1 MLEVVQLN
9 LKWCMDRRRYG
20 DLINT
25 MITAAIA
32 VLFILL
38 IEERV
43 GSMALIVFPT
53 IVGGLSATI
62 GIFTLP
68 YVRLITTGIGNMLN
82 SFTELQ
88 PVLMSML
95 ISMVFSF
102 IIISPLSTVAVQ
114 WQLAYQV
121 LQLVR
126 HQ

>member
-9 LKWCMDRRRYG
+9 LKWCMDRRRYR

-62 GIFTLP
+62 GILH
-68 YVRLITTGIGNMLN
+68 Y
-82 SFTELQ
+82 
-88 PVLMSML
+88 LM
-95 ISMVFSF
+95 
-102 IIISPLSTVAVQ
+102 
-114 WQLAYQV
+114 
-121 LQLVR
+121 
-126 HQ
+126 